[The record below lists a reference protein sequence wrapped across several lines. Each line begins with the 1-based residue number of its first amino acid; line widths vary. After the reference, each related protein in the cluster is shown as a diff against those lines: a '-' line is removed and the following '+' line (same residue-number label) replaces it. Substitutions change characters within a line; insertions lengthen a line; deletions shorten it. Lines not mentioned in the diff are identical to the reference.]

1 MKIGILTQPLRTN
14 YGGLL
19 QAYAL
24 QTVLQRLGHDVT
36 ILNRCYPKTHES
48 LLSKILN
55 IKNIVLGKNAICYD
69 KKKNVFVEENT
80 SRFIDNNYKLSA
92 PFYTSE
98 SLREYVI
105 SNNFNAIIVGSD
117 QVWRPRYSPNI
128 FNYFLDFT
136 EGTDIKRYSYA
147 ASYGVD
153 IWEFNQQESDI
164 CSRLAQ
170 SFNGITVRE
179 ASAVELCEIYLKV
192 KAEHVLDPSLL
203 LSSSDY
209 TALLTG
215 KKTINKK
222 GIFTYILD
230 AGDEKKH
237 IIENAKKTTGKD
249 SFTCMPKLK
258 FNYKNAKEDL
268 SGCQFPAVEQWIQS
282 FVDAEMVIT
291 DSFHGTAFS
300 IIFNK
305 PFWVIGN
312 ERRGNTRMESLLEMF
327 GLKDRMVNESS
338 INTIDWNT
346 PIDWE
351 KVNDIKKK
359 WQMKS
364 MYFFTNL

>member
-24 QTVLQRLGHDVT
+24 QTILQRLGHDVT
-36 ILNRCYPKTHES
+36 ILNRCYPQTHDS

-55 IKNIVLGKNAICYD
+55 IKNIILGKNAICHD
-69 KKKNVFVEENT
+69 KKKVAFVEENT
-80 SRFIDNNYKLSA
+80 SRFIDNNYNLSI
-92 PFYTSE
+92 PCYTSE

-153 IWEFNQQESDI
+153 YWEFNKQESDI

-170 SFNGITVRE
+170 LFNGITVRE
-179 ASAVELCEIYLKV
+179 ASAVELCEKNLKV
-192 KAEHVLDPSLL
+192 KAEHVLDPTLL
-203 LSSSDY
+203 LPPSDY
-209 TALLTG
+209 TALLAD

-230 AGDEKKH
+230 AGSEKNH
-237 IIENAKKTTGKD
+237 IIENAKKAIGKD

-258 FNYKNAKEDL
+258 FNYKNAKENL
-268 SGCQFPAVEQWIQS
+268 NACRFPAVEQWIKS
-282 FVDAEMVIT
+282 FDDAEMVIT

-300 IIFNK
+300 LIFNK

-312 ERRGNTRMESLLEMF
+312 ERRGNTRMESFLEMF
-327 GLKDRMVNESS
+327 GLKDRMVNERS

-351 KVNDIKKK
+351 EVNDTKRK
-359 WQMKS
+359 WQIKS
-364 MYFFTNL
+364 MDFLTNL

>member
-36 ILNRCYPKTHES
+36 ILNRCYPKTQEK

-55 IKNIVLGKNAICYD
+55 IKNIILGKNAICYD
-69 KKKNVFVEENT
+69 KKKISFVEENT

-92 PFYTSE
+92 PYYTSE
-98 SLREYVI
+98 SLREYI
-105 SNNFNAIIVGSD
+105 LSNNFDAIIVGSD

-153 IWEFNQQESDI
+153 NWEFNKQESDI

-179 ASAVELCEIYLKV
+179 SSAISLCKDNLGVNAEL
-192 KAEHVLDPSLL
+192 VLDPTLL

-209 TALLTG
+209 TALLAG
-215 KKTINKK
+215 KNLINKK

-282 FVDAEMVIT
+282 FVDADMVIT

-305 PFWVIGN
+305 PFWVISN
-312 ERRGNTRMESLLEMF
+312 ERRGNTRMESILEMF

-338 INTIDWNT
+338 INIDWNT

-351 KVNDIKKK
+351 KVNDTKRK
-359 WQMKS
+359 WQIKS
-364 MYFFTNL
+364 MDFLTSL